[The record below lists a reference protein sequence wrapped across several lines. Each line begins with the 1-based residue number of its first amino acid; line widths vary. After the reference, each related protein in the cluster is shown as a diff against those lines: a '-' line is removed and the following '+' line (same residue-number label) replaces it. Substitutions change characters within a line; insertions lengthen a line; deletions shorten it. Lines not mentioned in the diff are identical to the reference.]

1 MSIIGFKKLFQLKD
15 NFTKEELKSS
25 FMKKV
30 QEVNNNNNLSEIDK
44 KFWLEQLI
52 KLYNQGKNEF
62 AKNNSTMIPFS
73 NDIFNNNFLNFND
86 IYSNHINQINNMNN
100 MVSSFKNLD
109 LNEKNITN
117 SSIGHSKSYKSF
129 MGNDGIKYVEETT
142 KSVNNNK
149 VNSKITTYKI
159 DKNGNKTFIDP
170 KEFTQ
175 IK

>member
-1 MSIIGFKKLFQLKD
+1 MSIGFINLFQLKD
-15 NFTKEELKSS
+15 NFTKEDLKSA
-25 FMKKV
+25 FLRKV
-30 QEVNNNNNLSEIDK
+30 QEVKNNNNLSEIDK

-52 KLYNQGKNEF
+52 KLYNEGKNEL
-62 AKNNSTMIPFS
+62 ARNNNSTMLPFS
-73 NDIFNNNFLNFND
+73 NDIFNNNFFNFND
-86 IYSNHINQINNMNN
+86 IYSNHMNQ

-109 LNEKNITN
+109 LNDKNITN

-149 VNSKITTYKI
+149 VDSKITTYKI